1 MTVKYI
7 DDFLSFF
14 LKHLLS
20 RQFNQVSSS
29 TVKNINEFKTFS
41 IKSNNNAYDIIGD
54 IHSNERKFTLY

>member
-1 MTVKYI
+1 MI
-7 DDFLSFF
+7 FFLSF

-54 IHSNERKFTLY
+54 IHSNERKFILY